1 MIKITINNNSFF
13 ADHISYYSNGLS
25 PLSSFTIS
33 GLKENIETL
42 CLEEPSIIWINDS
55 IFLTSFTVV
64 SFHNDE
70 INNNIIIFGKDENYD
85 C

>member
-64 SFHNDE
+64 SFHKDE